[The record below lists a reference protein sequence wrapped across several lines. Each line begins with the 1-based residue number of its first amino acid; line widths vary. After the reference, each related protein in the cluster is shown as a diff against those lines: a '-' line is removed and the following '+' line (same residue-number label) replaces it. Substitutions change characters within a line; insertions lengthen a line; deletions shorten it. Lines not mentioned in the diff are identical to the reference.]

1 MQLCFD
7 GLFDVLKKKCH
18 SDPAYVLTGGDSS
31 TFIVYVLK
39 TVEAVLVSKS
49 KSHFTD
55 GVNFALVGSTLNNF
69 LLFFPLQTLRR
80 ELLWMM
86 FILIE
91 FS

>member
-1 MQLCFD
+1 MQPCFD

-55 GVNFALVGSTLNNF
+55 GVNFALVSSTLNNF
-69 LLFFPLQTLRR
+69 LLFSPFKHCVG
-80 ELLWMM
+80 
-86 FILIE
+86 
-91 FS
+91 SYCG

>member
-1 MQLCFD
+1 MILHMF
-7 GLFDVLKKKCH
+7 
-18 SDPAYVLTGGDSS
+18 SRGDSS

-69 LLFFPLQTLRR
+69 LLFPPLQTLRR